1 MLKLIKAKFN
11 FDTGSQL
18 RYNRTPLPS
27 GHKRKVGDFG
37 STPPVKKR
45 MKEEKSDD
53 SVFISPPPPLCFGLP
68 INMRSS
74 AFKPW
79 HSALAQARD
88 FPHHHEALAKVLG
101 PVLHNR
107 VIPDHLLAS
116 SNIMPRTE
124 LPSKENQ
131 FPQVKPEAGVQNS
144 SHNVQQ
150 ERRRSEGDEKRLKE
164 KQTQPTSLSTLVAE
178 SRIKEKVEVH
188 TPVKNTKSERVSRDS
203 STPSLTP
210 KCKENDEER
219 DKSNRSCDRM
229 SSDSEPKKP
238 SPSKPAYDK
247 TTQIIGTS
255 VDVAAASAM
264 LELSS
269 SGQHRKLSVEKEST
283 PKSISM
289 QYSLAS
295 PSRSQVV
302 PLDSSHRLFKWTFDS
317 SSYIISA
324 SGTQEI
330 RMLETMLEK
339 GADRQQVVH
348 GLVKMKYRYEE
359 KLDIQERV
367 KRDLE
372 AV

>member
-1 MLKLIKAKFN
+1 
-11 FDTGSQL
+11 
-18 RYNRTPLPS
+18 
-27 GHKRKVGDFG
+27 
-37 STPPVKKR
+37 
-45 MKEEKSDD
+45 
-53 SVFISPPPPLCFGLP
+53 
-68 INMRSS
+68 
-74 AFKPW
+74 
-79 HSALAQARD
+79 
-88 FPHHHEALAKVLG
+88 
-101 PVLHNR
+101 
-107 VIPDHLLAS
+107 
-116 SNIMPRTE
+116 
-124 LPSKENQ
+124 
-131 FPQVKPEAGVQNS
+131 
-144 SHNVQQ
+144 
-150 ERRRSEGDEKRLKE
+150 
-164 KQTQPTSLSTLVAE
+164 
-178 SRIKEKVEVH
+178 
-188 TPVKNTKSERVSRDS
+188 
-203 STPSLTP
+203 
-210 KCKENDEER
+210 
-219 DKSNRSCDRM
+219 M

-372 AV
+372 AELDQVKTSKKQRLNEAVETRKALQHEMDLLRNEQSNRSKDVNDALFKIWQQVGDLKRERCNEITEVDMNNIKTSVLETIEKQVKEQEKMTDQLRVELELERSKRLEAESKLNEMLDGLHGRLPFLMDGHVSNMIRESQKLGEENNLRPSFSRKSLQSLTSLSKKNQESEEYLDVT